1 MKAVLLLAD
10 WAQAINGKLYIQGA
24 GWSRVMVPPSGEI
37 VFAIAAK
44 LDVDWDETNQPHD
57 VVVTLVDA
65 DGRSIVNEGGAPV
78 LDVRTK
84 LEVGRPVGLAP
95 GTPIDVPLAVNVQ
108 HVRLPPGR
116 YDVVLSADGQDL
128 ARAAFDVVA
137 N

>member
-24 GWSRVMVPPSGEI
+24 GWSRVKAPPNGEI

-44 LDVDWDETNQPHD
+44 LDVDWDETNQPHELA
-57 VVVTLVDA
+57 VSLVDA
-65 DGRSIVNEGGAPV
+65 DGRPV
-78 LDVRTK
+78 VGEAGQPLLDVRSQ

-116 YDVVLSADGQDL
+116 YDVVLTADGEHL
-128 ARAAFDVVA
+128 ARAAFDVVGA
-137 N
+137 

>member
-1 MKAVLLLAD
+1 LHAVLLLAD

-24 GWSRVMVPPSGEI
+24 GWSRVIVPPTGEI
-37 VFAIAAK
+37 AFAIAAK

-57 VVVTLVDA
+57 VTVALVDA
-65 DGRSIVNEGGAPV
+65 DGRPVVNDAGQPV
-78 LDVRTK
+78 IDVRTQ

-108 HVRLPPGR
+108 HVRLRTGR
-116 YDVVLSADGQDL
+116 YDVVLSSDGEHL

-137 N
+137 G

>member
-1 MKAVLLLAD
+1 MLLLAD

-24 GWSRVMVPPSGEI
+24 GWSRVTVPPSGEI

-57 VVVTLVDA
+57 VTVTLVDA
-65 DGRSIVNEGGAPV
+65 DGRPV
-78 LDVRTK
+78 LGDAGRPVIDVRTR

-108 HVRLPPGR
+108 HVHLAPGR
-116 YDVVLSADGQDL
+116 YDVVLVADGEHL

-137 N
+137 G